1 MFLIVKKCT
10 HFQKIKNTLKYVSI
24 FKNHSFRI
32 YYQKKKQIVNTH
44 ENKIMTVN
52 ESSCLKTLRHL
63 RIKESSVW
71 PFDCIIPRLFALLL
85 TVWSWII

>member
-1 MFLIVKKCT
+1 
-10 HFQKIKNTLKYVSI
+10 
-24 FKNHSFRI
+24 
-32 YYQKKKQIVNTH
+32 
-44 ENKIMTVN
+44 MTVN